1 MDNVNQSFTSVRKE
15 VSYMDV
21 DGKRVQPER
30 AVKVLVKEYDE
41 QDKLIQTKMTI
52 DFAKIN
58 VPKGWFFNLAKG
70 QFF

>member
-15 VSYMDV
+15 VSYMDAE
-21 DGKRVQPER
+21 GKRVQPEK
-30 AVKVLVKEYDE
+30 AVKVIVKEYDE
-41 QDKLIQTKMTI
+41 QNKLIQTKMTI

-58 VPKGWFFNLAKG
+58 VPRGWFFNVSKG

>member
-21 DGKRVQPER
+21 EGKRVQPEK

-41 QDKLIQTKMTI
+41 HDKLIQTKMTI

-58 VPKGWFFNLAKG
+58 VPGRWFFNVAKG